1 MITTETQFSVFLVN
15 KPGVLARVCDEM
27 AKAKINITAL
37 TMMDSSEH
45 GVLRLVAGNTE
56 RAREVLTRLN
66 IPLTETDVLAVE
78 MPNHP
83 GAMADVCGRLA
94 TAHVNVNYAYITTG
108 VTGGK
113 ALAILKVA
121 DTKKAIGILSDR
133 RPRRKAVA
141 TKVRPSVGM
150 RR

>member
-1 MITTETQFSVFLVN
+1 MITTKTQFSVFLVN
-15 KPGVLARVCDEM
+15 KPGVLARVCGELG
-27 AKAKINITAL
+27 KAKINIEAL

-45 GVLRLVAGNTE
+45 GVLRLVAANSDK
-56 RAREVLTRLN
+56 AREVLTRLN
-66 IPLTETDVLAVE
+66 IPLTETEVMAVE

-94 TAHVNVNYAYITTG
+94 EAHVNINYAYITTG
-108 VTGGK
+108 ASGGK

-121 DTKKAIGILSDR
+121 DTKKAMATLSDR
-133 RPRRKAVA
+133 RPRRREPPQ
-141 TKVRPSVGM
+141 KVRQSLSM